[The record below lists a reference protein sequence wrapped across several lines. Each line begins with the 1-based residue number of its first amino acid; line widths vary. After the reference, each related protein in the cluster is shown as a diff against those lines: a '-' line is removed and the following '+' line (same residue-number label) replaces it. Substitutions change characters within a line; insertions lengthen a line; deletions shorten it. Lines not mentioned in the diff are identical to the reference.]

1 MGSIITGEHGLTCSA
16 GVTYNKLLA
25 NKTEN
30 QTFVGACGMVELFGR
45 LVKVTS
51 LPGVGR
57 KMGELLEGVGV
68 ASIDQLRQ
76 LGIEQL
82 EKSTKQQLYLSGG

>member
-1 MGSIITGEHGLTCSA
+1 M
-16 GVTYNKLLA
+16 
-25 NKTEN
+25 
-30 QTFVGACGMVELFGR
+30 
-45 LVKVTS
+45 TS